1 VERRIILAI
10 VLMLIVAVLPSILFP
25 PKRAPGP
32 AARGPA
38 DSSGARAGAPR
49 ESTGA
54 AAPLAAGAPLG
65 LPAAG
70 AVAPAET
77 VWVTS
82 PLYRLGFST
91 RGGALV
97 HAELLGYRSFT
108 AGDSGRPVELVLPG
122 RPLLLYARTAAGQG
136 GRGGEG
142 GEGGDTLSVA
152 DWSLV
157 PSAAAVRLGP
167 GAADSAT
174 LTFRGERG
182 GARVTLEYRF
192 AAGEYR
198 FGVRGRFEGFGPG
211 GATLL
216 LGLADGL
223 RSVEADSLDDFRHFA
238 VVTKA
243 ARTQSTAFQSLKPGE
258 RKILD
263 GPFEWA
269 GVKSK
274 YFFVAALAT
283 RENAPQFGGGI
294 VVGGPR
300 TVTASSLFGRS
311 AVATRAALTL
321 TLPVPPAG
329 DFGFDMYA
337 GPLEYRRLAR
347 LGHDLDDA
355 NPYGG
360 VLRPVIQP
368 VSVLVVN
375 ILIWMHDR
383 LRLAYGWVL
392 IIFGVLVR
400 ALLWPLN
407 QRAMESSLR
416 MQAVAPLIKQTQER
430 YKNDPERLQREML
443 RIYKEHNVNP
453 FGGCLPMLLPMPVL
467 FALFFVFANTIEFR
481 GVPFLWLPDLSRAD
495 PYYII
500 PVVMGVSMFVLTK
513 VGQIG
518 VPPNPQAKTM
528 LYFMPAFMTL
538 LFLRFAS
545 GLNLYYAVSNLVSIP
560 QQYLIA
566 MRRVREQG
574 KRAAP

>member
-1 VERRIILAI
+1 MERRIILAI
-10 VLMLIVAVLPSILFP
+10 VLMLIVAVLPGILFP

-32 AARGPA
+32 ARPGPA
-38 DSSGARAGAPR
+38 DSAAGRAAAPR
-49 ESTGA
+49 ESAGAALAPA
-54 AAPLAAGAPLG
+54 AAPALGPLSAA
-65 LPAAG
+65 AA
-70 AVAPAET
+70 APAET
-77 VWVTS
+77 IWVTS

-97 HAELLGYRSFT
+97 HAELLGYRSFA
-108 AGDSGRPVELVLPG
+108 AGDSGRPVELVPPG
-122 RPLLLYARTAAGQG
+122 RPLLLYTRAA
-136 GRGGEG
+136 EG
-142 GEGGDTLSVA
+142 GAGGAGGGGGGDTVSVA
-152 DWSLV
+152 DWRLV

-174 LTFRGERG
+174 LTFRGARG

-192 AAGEYR
+192 AAAEYR
-198 FGVRGRFEGFGPG
+198 FAVRGRFEGFGPG

-216 LGLADGL
+216 LGLGDGL

-243 ARTQSTAFQSLKPGE
+243 ARTRSTAFQSLKPGE
-258 RKILD
+258 RQILD

-274 YFFVAALAT
+274 YFFAAALAT
-283 RENAPQFGGGI
+283 REDAPRFGGGI

-329 DFGFDMYA
+329 DFGFDVYA

-375 ILIWMHDR
+375 VLIWMHDR

-392 IIFGVLVR
+392 VIFGVLVR

-430 YKNDPERLQREML
+430 YKTDPERLQREML

-495 PYYII
+495 PYYIV
-500 PVVMGVSMFVLTK
+500 PVVMGISMFVLTK
-513 VGQIG
+513 VGQMG

-566 MRRVREQG
+566 MRRLREQG